1 MRRAKIVCTLG
12 PATDSYDQ
20 IKALVE
26 AGMDVA
32 RLNLSHGTHAEH
44 EERYHHV
51 RKASDETGRSVGI
64 LADLQG
70 PKIRLGHFTEGPALL
85 ERGDTFTITTED
97 EAEGNQQGCGTTHPG
112 LATDVTPGE
121 RILVDDGKVCLQ
133 VTDIDGPHIHT
144 TVIEGGIVS
153 DHKGLN
159 LPGAAVSVPALS
171 DKDETDLRWALRTGC
186 DVIALSFVRSGRDIQ
201 DVHRIMDEEGRRLPV
216 IAKVEKP
223 QAVEAIDD
231 IVAAFDGIMV
241 ARGDLGVE
249 MPLEHVP
256 IVQKRAIKL
265 AKRNAKPVIVATQM
279 LDSMIDNSRPTRA
292 EASDVA
298 NAVIDGTDAVMLS
311 GETSVGKYPIETV
324 RTMAKI
330 VEAAEEDIL
339 AKGLP
344 PLTERN
350 KPRTQGGAV
359 ARAAAEMGDFLGA
372 KFLVAFTQSGDTAKR
387 LSRYRSPIPLLAF
400 TPDPATR
407 SQLTLTW
414 GVETFLGPHVDSTD
428 AMVDQVDELLLK
440 YGRCQKG
447 DVVVI
452 TAGSPPG
459 SRARR
464 TWCGCIT
471 SGRTTAPSRGLR
483 LVLGAYVCV
492 HEGHGG
498 FAGDG
503 DVERVAAPGQGGP
516 FDAHLVECVGEQL
529 PDVVRLVGEEVPR
542 VFVALAFAAHEASR
556 PVRDAAPVGVDEA
569 ADEFPGVGV
578 DDVLLPGFEGN
589 EALVL
594 PAGAV
599 LGKQA
604 CQVLVVSLDGL
615 TTDALYAMHVV
626 RGEDGSHRGFGLVR
640 HAWPRVGTRDHQA
653 GHAVV
658 HIVADVSVSE
668 VLT

>member
-32 RLNLSHGTHAEH
+32 RFNLSHGTYAEH
-44 EERYHHV
+44 EERYHRV
-51 RKASDETGRSVGI
+51 RKASDEIGHSVGV

-70 PKIRLGHFTEGPALL
+70 PKIRLGRFREGPVLL
-85 ERGDTFTITTED
+85 ERGDEYTITVEPV
-97 EAEGNQQGCGTTHPG
+97 EGDRHTCGTTYSG
-112 LATDVTPGE
+112 LADDVTAGE
-121 RILVDDGKVCLQ
+121 RILVDDGRVALEVTKV
-133 VTDIDGPHIHT
+133 DGPRVHT
-144 TVIEGGIVS
+144 TVVEGGVIS

-159 LPGAAVSVPALS
+159 LPGVAVSVPALS
-171 DKDETDLRWALRTGC
+171 RKDVEDLRWAIRTGA
-186 DVIALSFVRSGRDIQ
+186 DIIALSFVRTGRDID

-216 IAKVEKP
+216 IAKIEKP
-223 QAVEAIDD
+223 QAVDNIDG

-249 MPLEHVP
+249 MPLEQVP
-256 IVQKRAIKL
+256 VVQKRAVKL

-311 GETSVGKYPIETV
+311 GETSVGKHPVETV
-324 RTMAKI
+324 RTMSRI

-372 KFLVAFTQSGDTAKR
+372 KFLVAFTQSGDTVRR

-407 SQLTLTW
+407 SQLNLTW
-414 GVETFLGPHVDSTD
+414 GVETFLVPQAESTD
-428 AMVDQVDELLLK
+428 AMVAQVDEELLRI
-440 YGRCQKG
+440 GRCRKG
-447 DVVVI
+447 DLVVI

-459 SRARR
+459 VAGS
-464 TWCGCIT
+464 TN
-471 SGRTTAPSRGLR
+471 
-483 LVLGAYVCV
+483 LVRV
-492 HEGHGG
+492 HHI
-498 FAGDG
+498 
-503 DVERVAAPGQGGP
+503 
-516 FDAHLVECVGEQL
+516 
-529 PDVVRLVGEEVPR
+529 
-542 VFVALAFAAHEASR
+542 
-556 PVRDAAPVGVDEA
+556 
-569 ADEFPGVGV
+569 
-578 DDVLLPGFEGN
+578 
-589 EALVL
+589 
-594 PAGAV
+594 
-599 LGKQA
+599 
-604 CQVLVVSLDGL
+604 
-615 TTDALYAMHVV
+615 
-626 RGEDGSHRGFGLVR
+626 GEDDS
-640 HAWPRVGTRDHQA
+640 PST
-653 GHAVV
+653 
-658 HIVADVSVSE
+658 
-668 VLT
+668 

>member
-1 MRRAKIVCTLG
+1 MRRVKIVCTLG

-32 RLNLSHGTHAEH
+32 RFNLSHGSHADH
-44 EERYHHV
+44 EERYQRV
-51 RKASDETGRSVGI
+51 RKASDETGHSVGI

-70 PKIRLGHFTEGPALL
+70 PKIRLGRFTEGPVLL
-85 ERGDTFTITTED
+85 ERGDTFTITVEED
-97 EAEGNQQGCGTTHPG
+97 AHGDRQQCGTTYAG

-121 RILVDDGKVCLQ
+121 RILVDDGKVCLE
-133 VTDIDGPHIHT
+133 VTSIDGPRVHT
-144 TVIEGGIVS
+144 TVIEGGMVS
-153 DHKGLN
+153 DNKGLN
-159 LPGAAVSVPALS
+159 LPGVAVSVPALS
-171 DKDETDLRWALRTGC
+171 EKDEADLRWALRTGF

-249 MPLEHVP
+249 MPLEQVP

-311 GETSVGKYPIETV
+311 GETSVGKYPVETV

-330 VEAAEEDIL
+330 VEAAEEDL
-339 AKGLP
+339 LVKGLP
-344 PLTERN
+344 PLTEHN

-372 KFLVAFTQSGDTAKR
+372 RFLVAFTQSGDTARR

-400 TPDPATR
+400 TPEPATR
-407 SQLTLTW
+407 SQLSVTW
-414 GVETFLGPHVDSTD
+414 GVETFLGPHVESTD

-440 YGRCQKG
+440 YGRCKKG
-447 DVVVI
+447 DVVII

-459 SRARR
+459 V
-464 TWCGCIT
+464 
-471 SGRTTAPSRGLR
+471 SGSTNMVR
-483 LVLGAYVCV
+483 V
-492 HEGHGG
+492 HHI
-498 FAGDG
+498 
-503 DVERVAAPGQGGP
+503 
-516 FDAHLVECVGEQL
+516 
-529 PDVVRLVGEEVPR
+529 
-542 VFVALAFAAHEASR
+542 
-556 PVRDAAPVGVDEA
+556 
-569 ADEFPGVGV
+569 
-578 DDVLLPGFEGN
+578 
-589 EALVL
+589 
-594 PAGAV
+594 
-599 LGKQA
+599 
-604 CQVLVVSLDGL
+604 
-615 TTDALYAMHVV
+615 
-626 RGEDGSHRGFGLVR
+626 GEDDS
-640 HAWPRVGTRDHQA
+640 PK
-653 GHAVV
+653 
-658 HIVADVSVSE
+658 
-668 VLT
+668 